1 MSRKLYVI
9 SFVFFILG
17 LSLIGLYFYFDREV
31 AELKDINVTYN
42 NYKDYMLTLDVS
54 GDSDNLYCTVS
65 KEYNKKEMKFK
76 KVVNKKCLYEVK
88 DSGSYHVYLKSK
100 NKIKEYK
107 INKVLDIA
115 IEKDTYFLAKNDT
128 SKIKYNVIELGKN
141 DILLKSSNNNVASI
155 SNNIMNSN
163 VKGNAKVIISNGDI
177 KKEISVVVTNLI
189 NKMPEEFNYN
199 KKNLPC
205 NNYSDDEAELLDK
218 ILYDRV
224 EEAGNGTRA
233 GVVAA
238 VRFLTLEFPYKIKYF
253 SENGRMAN
261 YSGGKKVDG
270 EGRYYHKGLYLSYE
284 KTKDIKYSLKGPAP
298 WGCSIYSNP
307 SKGNRQNGLDCSGFT
322 TWVVYNGGFDIEDLG
337 AYGGSKNYKNLN
349 DVGEE
354 HKLTKELAL
363 SNRIKAGDLLGEV
376 SVSEGHSAIVV
387 GIDKDYY
394 YIGESLWI
402 SPYGVNINKYKKE
415 ELHKYFETVN
425 LMDSFYK
432 NDGNYTSMWY

>member
-17 LSLIGLYFYFDREV
+17 LSLIGLYFYFYREV
-31 AELKDINVTYN
+31 AELKDTNVTYN

-54 GDSDNLYCTVS
+54 GDSDNLYCAVS
-65 KEYNKKEMKFK
+65 KEENKKEMKFK

-88 DSGSYHVYLKSK
+88 DSGSYHVYLKE
-100 NKIKEYK
+100 NDIVNEYK
-107 INKVLDIA
+107 LNKVLDI
-115 IEKDTYFLAKNDT
+115 IVKKDTYFLAEKDT
-128 SKIKYNVIELGKN
+128 SKIKYDVVELGKN
-141 DILLKSSNNNVASI
+141 DILLKSSDYNVVSI
-155 SNNIMNSN
+155 SNDVMNSN
-163 VKGNAKVIISNGDI
+163 TKGNAKVIISNDDI
-177 KKEISVVVTNLI
+177 KKEVSVVVTNLI
-189 NKMPEEFNYN
+189 DKMPKEFNYN

-284 KTKDIKYSLKGPAP
+284 KTKNIKYSLNGPAP

-337 AYGGSKNYKNLN
+337 AYGGSKSYKNLN

-363 SNRIKAGDLLGEV
+363 SNKIKAGDLLGEV
-376 SVSEGHSAIVV
+376 SVSEGHSAIVM

-402 SPYGVNINKYKKE
+402 SPYGVNVNKYKKE
-415 ELHKYFETVN
+415 QLHKYFETVN